1 MGIFGL
7 EFEKRIAISEITTFK
22 FGKCKV
28 LYLLKNISLGPKLP
42 LFGYFWTG
50 TWTSFMETVPMF
62 KISTLEFVKMQ
73 GFM

>member
-50 TWTSFMETVPMF
+50 T
-62 KISTLEFVKMQ
+62 
-73 GFM
+73 